1 MAPLAGFILTFDE
14 VLSMTS
20 GHAGSPVRFV
30 LGGVAVCFLGS
41 FALQAQQSSVST
53 RKTSQS
59 QDQVD
64 VAHQEM
70 LQSIED
76 RGKEAARLTEDV
88 MGDVPITADVSGD
101 VQRRNFIDDIIFD
114 RIEKDGVPHASL
126 ATDQV
131 FIRRAYLDLTGLPPT
146 PEEVRAFVSN
156 SDQAKRSKLIES
168 LIGTEVFAEQWSW
181 FWGDLFRLAS
191 EAGSG
196 RRAFHYWFKEALRID
211 RPYDQIVYDLLTPS
225 TKVHGTIP
233 ALAFLA
239 RSNQIKSRLVMSPDD
254 YTMHNRLDAL
264 DQVNVDINRVFLGLN
279 TSCFS
284 CHDGAD
290 HLEEVNLYLTDRT
303 REEFYRQS
311 AFLGKTRILGHWD
324 DKAKN
329 AVRNYYYDD
338 FGKGYDTADD
348 APFATMSENRF
359 PRLEGESYE
368 PAFLLTGERPRPGFN
383 HREELA
389 RMITS
394 HPQFSRATV
403 NLVWGKLMT
412 VAFVEP
418 YNAFDLYRIDPE
430 NPPPAPWTIQ
440 PTNPELMEA
449 LAQNFRDNG
458 FSIHRLITTIMESS
472 AYQLSARFPSKWDDD
487 YINYYARKYVRV
499 LTGPE
504 VVDTITVATGV
515 PAAFPYTGS
524 VAERVKTVSG
534 PQDIGRRRGVDASGG
549 PAAVALMSSFFQSNR
564 MTPAPV
570 GNRASALQAMLMMKS
585 EVVNDRVLA
594 ENDSRV
600 QRLVESDRSN
610 TEIVEEL
617 FLASLA
623 RWPTLEEQE
632 LALTTLQADR
642 KAGAENLQWAL
653 LNGPEFLVN
662 H

>member
-1 MAPLAGFILTFDE
+1 MTRRITIAPVRVALVVVTAGFFGSLALRAQS
-14 VLSMTS
+14 VP
-20 GHAGSPVRFV
+20 AG
-30 LGGVAVCFLGS
+30 
-41 FALQAQQSSVST
+41 Q
-53 RKTSQS
+53 KTSEA
-59 QDQVD
+59 QDRVD
-64 VAHQEM
+64 IAHQEM
-70 LQSIED
+70 IETLQD
-76 RGKEAARLTEDV
+76 KGKEAARLTEDV
-88 MGDVPITADVSGD
+88 MSEVPGAAGTAGTIP
-101 VQRRNFIDDIIFD
+101 RRGVIDDIIFD
-114 RIEKDGVPHASL
+114 RIERDGIPHAGL

-131 FIRRAYLDLTGLPPT
+131 FIRRAYLDATGLPPS
-146 PEEVRAFVSN
+146 PDEVRAFVAN
-156 SDQAKRSKLIES
+156 PDPAKRDELIES
-168 LIGTEVFAEQWSW
+168 LIGTEVFAEQWAW

-191 EAGSG
+191 EAGAG
-196 RRAFHYWFKEALRID
+196 RRAFHYWFMEALRVD

-225 TKVHGTIP
+225 SKVHATVP

-239 RSNQIKSRLVMSPDD
+239 RSNQLKSRLVMSPDD

-284 CHDGAD
+284 CHDGAG
-290 HLEEVNLYLTDRT
+290 HLEQVNLYLTDRT

-311 AFLGKTRILGHWD
+311 AFLGQTRILGHWD

-359 PRLEGESYE
+359 PRLEGDAYE
-368 PAFLLTGERPRPGFN
+368 PAFLLTGEEPRPGFN
-383 HREELA
+383 HRAELA

-394 HPQFSRATV
+394 HPQFARATV

-418 YNAFDLYRIDPE
+418 YNAFDLYRIDPA

-449 LAQNFRDNG
+449 LAQDFRDSG
-458 FSIHRLITTIMESS
+458 FSIHHLIKTIMKSS
-472 AYQLSARFPSKWDDD
+472 AYQLSARFPGEWDDD
-487 YINYYARKYVRV
+487 YISYYARKYVRV

-504 VVDTITVATGV
+504 LVDTISTATGV
-515 PAAFPYTGS
+515 PSAFPYTGS

-534 PQDIGRRRGVDASGG
+534 PQDIGRRRGPDPSGG
-549 PAAVALMSSFFQSNR
+549 AAAVALMTSFFQSNR

-570 GNRASALQAMLMMKS
+570 GNRASALQAMLMMQS
-585 EVVNDRVLA
+585 QVVNDRVLA
-594 ENDSRV
+594 ENGSRV
-600 QRLVESDRSN
+600 QRLVESDRSDA
-610 TEIVEEL
+610 EVVEEL

-623 RWPTLEEQE
+623 RWPMAEERE
-632 LALTTLQADR
+632 LALSTLQADR
-642 KAGAENLQWAL
+642 RSGAENLQWAL